1 MVLGVGGNNTQ
12 GTYRTSTRSISR
24 GLCGDTFSLSPTI
37 NKPSQE
43 GIFQHYKALAQ
54 ASRVP
59 ILLYNVP
66 SRTGSNIDYH
76 TTLRLAKEVPNIIG
90 IKEASGNIVQIMHL
104 C

>member
-12 GTYRTSTRSISR
+12 ALIEQVQEVSPEDYVAI
-24 GLCGDTFSLSPTI
+24 LSVSPYY

-76 TTLRLAKEVPNIIG
+76 TTLRLAK
-90 IKEASGNIVQIMHL
+90 
-104 C
+104 